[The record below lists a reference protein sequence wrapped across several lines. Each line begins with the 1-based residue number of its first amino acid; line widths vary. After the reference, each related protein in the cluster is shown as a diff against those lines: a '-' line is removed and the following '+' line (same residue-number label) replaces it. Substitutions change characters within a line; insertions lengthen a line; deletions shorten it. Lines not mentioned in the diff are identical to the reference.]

1 MSKSELAREICSDCI
16 ETKSAVR
23 RMMSWINRCT
33 PLMEELRKTG
43 YSDRA
48 KVLTPKQV
56 ELICEYL
63 IV

>member
-23 RMMSWINRCT
+23 RMMSWINRCQK
-33 PLMEELRKTG
+33 LKEELNKTG

-48 KVLTPKQV
+48 KVFTPKQV
-56 ELICEYL
+56 DLIKEYL
-63 IV
+63 VV